1 MSGLASASL
10 QGGSSATPGGASG
23 AYQFNSA
30 STFAG
35 GELTR
40 QSATVTSAGADSAT
54 AAAMTFRGQNSRGG
68 TDTDVAGGNLVV
80 ASGAGTGAAAVTSLQ
95 FQTPTVGSTGSAQQT
110 LATRL
115 TLSSAS
121 AAFTVP
127 VSAALGTITADAQC
141 FSGTVAWNNA
151 GVAFTAMKV
160 NAVSTASGAAS
171 LLLDLQVSGVS
182 QFSVSKAG
190 VVTAVSTITG
200 SNVFAAAA
208 GTIGWTGRS
217 AMLSPADGSITLTN
231 NAGSAFTAL
240 NFGGATSSF
249 PALKRSSAVLECKL
263 ADDSAY
269 AYMGA
274 RGYVATQGWI
284 TASAPVLDATTTW
297 NAGGTTFTGI
307 KLNVTNT
314 ASAAASLLL
323 DLQVGSVTM
332 FSIDKLGQV
341 KINGGSATAGN
352 FIQILFKEE
361 TVAVANGVL
370 TQDGTA
376 NFIPAGAFILAL
388 RFKVGT
394 QPGGTAWYSAGTS
407 TGATAYLPTGT
418 STAAGTTSF
427 GGTSMSVANTFG
439 LWIGNA
445 ARTMRFTF
453 NANTSDALG
462 SITYGIWYILPTVA

>member
-1 MSGLASASL
+1 MATGLVSASL
-10 QGGSSATPGGASG
+10 AGSGGAPGTPVG

-231 NAGSAFTAL
+231 SAGSAFSLL

-249 PALKRSSAVLECKL
+249 PALKRSSAVLECRL

-269 AYMGA
+269 AAFTALRYT
-274 RGYVATQGWI
+274 ATQGTI
-284 TASAPVLDATTTW
+284 TSDAQAFSGTVTW
-297 NAGGTTFTGI
+297 NSGGTTFTAI
-307 KLNVTNT
+307 KLAVTST
-314 ASAAASLLL
+314 ASAAASLLM
-323 DLQVGSVTM
+323 DLQVGGATM
-332 FSIDKLGQV
+332 FSVDKLGQA
-341 KINGGSATAGN
+341 KFNGGSATAGN
-352 FIQILFKEE
+352 FLQLLYKEE
-361 TVAVANGVL
+361 TVAVANGVS

-376 NFIPAGAFILAL
+376 SFIPAGAFIMAF

-394 QPGGTAWYSAGTS
+394 QPGGTASYSAGTS
-407 TGATAYLPTGT
+407 TGTTAYLPAGT
-418 STAAGTTSF
+418 STVGGTTSF
-427 GGTSMSVANTFG
+427 GGLGTSVANSFG
-439 LWIGNA
+439 LWQSA
-445 ARTMRFTF
+445 SARTMRFTF
-453 NANTSDALG
+453 NASTTNGSG
-462 SITYGIWYILPTVA
+462 SITYGFWYFLPTVA